1 MSKWYLLSG
10 AENDVAIGTKVA
22 IARNVKG
29 YNFTVKLTPD
39 EKYEIADKI
48 DAVLDEKLP
57 GKFVSTPMNEVGRDL
72 QISLAERGI
81 VSPEFISFAE
91 GRTLIMTEDE
101 SLSIMVCE
109 EDHLKIQALLPGLE
123 LEKAYEL
130 SNTLDSVL
138 DEELEFAFDKKL
150 GYLTQCPTNI
160 GTAMRASVT
169 LQPPALAMRGQI
181 GRLSATVAKLGLVLT
196 GAYGEADNPV
206 GSLFQLSNQ
215 VTLGISEQAAIENLK
230 SISLSVIEQERALRK
245 ELMENLKFQDILWRS
260 YGTLKNA
267 RVISFGEFMEAM
279 AVVKIGV
286 AEGEIKVKNE
296 NLNELIFTM
305 QPATLNVEYGRS
317 LDRQIRDARRAEA
330 VREAFGE

>member
-1 MSKWYLLSG
+1 MSKWYQLQG
-10 AENDVAIGTKVA
+10 AENDVAISTKVA
-22 IARNVKG
+22 MARNVKG
-29 YNFTVKLTPD
+29 YNFTVKLTAD

-48 DAVLDEKLP
+48 DEILDKKLN
-57 GKFVSTPMNEVGRDL
+57 GKFATTPMNEVGRDL
-72 QISLAERGI
+72 QISLAERGL
-81 VSPEFISFAE
+81 VSPEFISYAE
-91 GRTLIMTEDE
+91 GRTMIMTEDE

-109 EDHLKIQALLPGLE
+109 EDHLKIQAFLPGLE
-123 LEKAYEL
+123 LEKTFEL
-130 SNTLDSVL
+130 ADTLDNVL
-138 DEELEFAFDKKL
+138 DEDLEFSFDKKL

-169 LQPPALAMRGQI
+169 LQLPALSMRGQI
-181 GRLSATVAKLGLVLT
+181 PRLSGTVSKLGLVLT

-230 SISLSVIEQERALRK
+230 SISLSIIEQERELRK
-245 ELMENLKFQDILWRS
+245 ELMNNLKFQDILWRS

-286 AEGEIKVKNE
+286 AAGEINIPNDK
-296 NLNELIFTM
+296 LNELIFTM
-305 QPATLNVEYGRS
+305 QPATLNVEHGKS
-317 LDRQIRDARRAEA
+317 LDRQLRDSKRAEA
-330 VREAFGE
+330 IREVFA